1 MKVAIVTQPL
11 MANYGGILQNY
22 ALQQVLKQ
30 LGHEPVTI
38 DWLPTTPLK
47 WYLRGLVR
55 MVVKGV
61 PYRPLFYVRPERFD
75 AFVRSK
81 LSLTPT
87 VHCYRKSLVE
97 GMDALVAGSDQVW
110 RPGYSPRL
118 LPDMFFRFAGDF
130 GGIRMAYAAS
140 FGTDHW
146 EASPSLKACCRRY
159 AKAIHP
165 VSVREK
171 TGIDIC
177 RQELGMD
184 AVQMPDPV
192 FLLPA
197 EAYLDLCAGIPR
209 TEEPYIAAYILDERK
224 EVVSQLA
231 QTAAESGL
239 PIRRC
244 TAGRDATLT
253 VEEWLALFRDA
264 REVVTDSFHGSVI
277 ARLLNKKCTTICNEQ
292 RGKTR
297 FDELN
302 RLGTDLEALRQK
314 GLSFLRDALA
324 NKAESL

>member
-47 WYLRGLVR
+47 WYLRGLLR
-55 MVVKGV
+55 MIVKGV
-61 PYRPLFYVRPERFD
+61 PYRRLFCVRSEPFET
-75 AFVRSK
+75 FVRSR
-81 LSLTPT
+81 LNLTPT
-87 VHCYRKSLVE
+87 VRCYRKSLTK
-97 GMDALVAGSDQVW
+97 GMDALLAGSDQVW

-130 GGIRMAYAAS
+130 RGIRMAYAAS
-140 FGTDHW
+140 FGTDRW
-146 EASPSLKACCRRY
+146 EASPSLKAQCLRY

-165 VSVREK
+165 VSVRER

-177 RQELGMD
+177 RQELGIA

-197 EAYLDLCAGIPR
+197 AAYLDLCAGIPR
-209 TEEPYIAAYILDERK
+209 TEEPYIAAYILDDRE
-224 EVVSQLA
+224 EVDAQLA
-231 QTAAESGL
+231 RTAAESGL

-244 TAGRDATLT
+244 TAGKDATLS

-277 ARLLNKKCTTICNEQ
+277 ARLLDKKCTTLCNEQ

-314 GLSFLRDALA
+314 GLSFLRDALSH
-324 NKAESL
+324 NNE